1 MKRVL
6 KVISLVFLCVI
17 GAFGVMIGGMYLFGG
32 FNEKIVYAQDLA
44 FNQNQIVSSDR
55 ILLNITTNTPD
66 VTRKDLKLN
75 ITPESEG
82 IIDFPEQVK
91 IGVPFTVYPKQDPNT
106 GKNIGGNVTLIA
118 SYDSVDANVGVTA
131 RCNIL
136 IDIPV
141 ENVALKTNSLILKPN
156 QPTTIINSGFLFE
169 TAFDV
174 YPQYSLAPY
183 ISRGT
188 KKINNIED
196 KAIYLEL
203 VGEDGHTLSTNY
215 ANLVVNNNHELTNI
229 IKLNYTVNE
238 DKEIVFDD
246 TIAIQAKSEQ
256 VDIKLKTYVY
266 KTYKDQTENK
276 NEENIVLNKT
286 ESLSKDLVFT
296 IGAYEITNMTILP
309 TSKNV
314 YLYEDT
320 KIYLNNPNLPEGSHD
335 INLGIEL
342 ETDSPG
348 ITIGKN
354 YILDYVFI
362 QVDNREYRTI
372 KKSNGDAETTAT
384 HADGLTAK
392 FTGHST
398 QKDEWYWVLN
408 INNFFAYYN
417 YENQNKIFEVKVV
430 YNDAKNRYPRTFNV
444 IPKIYEVDSLA
455 VKYKEEGD
463 ESFTVKSG
471 KKFNLTSDE
480 IDLVTSLPTGVNP
493 TYTDLAYYI
502 SYDKNF
508 ADGKSTVSIV
518 PNEKGEYKA
527 KFSFSLLEPS
537 TITLANYNLGELVS
551 AKFVQGGTTY
561 ITPFE
566 SNAAQVVSPSFEAN
580 TKINAE
586 VVIKVTKDITSDK
599 LFAIGTYSD
608 SISDSFDIVSKD
620 VKFYQSLGSDTYSS
634 TPVLIVNGVKYNVDF
649 DYYTQNSAQ
658 YLKINDQTA
667 PRDSYVVQGI
677 GYFYI
682 TAQLVY
688 TDEFGNIY
696 WLGKRADAKIEAY
709 EELETLS
716 AYKYEGEKDYKVAF
730 GVETI
735 RYNENDPGTYSLF
748 ITSDEMDS
756 LKNYINYGQV
766 KIGFNQYYGNAEAA
780 NLLNIDDINAD
791 AIEFGT
797 WVPVLDEEPKLV
809 GYRISYKI
817 KSVHTIKYNEVNLN
831 SIFKI
836 YVSIDVNGKTV
847 YAEFK
852 LSTEDA
858 TLNTDYLDVTIV
870 DKTVVKAKVE
880 YTNAPAAEDGS
891 TLEKAIDLK
900 ATLSTTDGTISWADR
915 DLDKNLKY
923 YFAYA
928 DADTTGDIDSMGYR
942 LEVVDDSGVNL
953 TNLYTFN
960 MKYNDTSK
968 TGLGGLQLY
977 NFPANL
983 NDKGE
988 QLGVKLKLTV
998 QASVDNEHNT
1008 HYAWNSALQTFVK
1021 TQNPGLKSSI
1031 FFDVYGLNISIEAK
1045 QAEVFGVKDKVQG
1058 FIENTKEGT
1067 TESPLFKV
1075 VVKSGANTVIGTIN
1089 DYSKFMSVAYNSEDI
1104 TVSNDFMGLTINQDF
1119 MAQKDVNFTFYIGS
1133 PLNLIKIK
1141 QSPLADAK
1149 YETFYNQTIKSAFEI
1164 AVTQN
1169 FNAPSTG
1176 NKFVEITYKGE
1187 GKEASDLLTVTVQK
1201 VGGSEVP
1208 FEVVD
1213 NLLNFKTVT
1222 SAYVGKVKLI
1232 ITKKEGGSTP
1242 VELTYDINVTPLIK
1256 SDDLTVGIYDDV
1268 EEYYY
1273 MNAGSNG
1280 AISVT
1285 GTNKYIVYSGELLAN
1300 QNNIESVDITFANK
1314 DSSDTLLA
1322 ETHMDKDVNA
1332 SEILIFSYDLNYTKD
1347 VIVTFVFHFKNNG
1360 GEFMC
1365 TKEIKILPNLT
1376 LGFKHSTIYSNV
1388 AGFNLTNVDNYVF
1401 TKDGEA
1407 TTFSLLNFTYDENEQ
1422 TIYNRTSFG
1431 YDSAVFE
1438 DISLSTVDVEDF
1450 LLKPRS
1456 NPDKTGE
1463 TIETVITFDYY
1474 VSDREYYLTF
1484 ELPLSIYVVS

>member
-6 KVISLVFLCVI
+6 KVVSLVFLCVI

-66 VTRKDLKLN
+66 VTRIDLKLD

-118 SYDSVDANVGVTA
+118 YYDSADANVGVSA

-141 ENVALKTNSLILKPN
+141 ENVALKTSSLILKPN

-183 ISRGT
+183 IARGT

-203 VGEDGHTLSTNY
+203 VGEDGNTLSTNY
-215 ANLVVNNNHELTNI
+215 ANLVVNNNPELTNI

-238 DKEIVFDD
+238 DKEIVFND

-276 NEENIVLNKT
+276 EEENIVLNKT

-354 YILDYVFI
+354 YILDYVYI
-362 QVDNREYRTI
+362 QVDNPLYRTI
-372 KKSNGDAETTAT
+372 KKSNGDAEAT

-408 INNFFAYYN
+408 VNNFFAYYD

-430 YNDAKNRYPRTFNV
+430 YNDTKNRYPRTFNI

-455 VKYKEEGD
+455 VEYKEEGD

-471 KKFNLTSDE
+471 EKFSLTSDE
-480 IDLVTSLPTGVNP
+480 INLVTSLPTGINP

-527 KFSFSLLEPS
+527 KFSFSLSEAS
-537 TITLANYNLGELVS
+537 TISLANYNLGDLVS
-551 AKFVQGGTTY
+551 AKFVQGDTTY
-561 ITPFE
+561 ITTYDN
-566 SNAAQVVSPSFEAN
+566 NAAQVVSPSFEAN

-586 VVIKVTKDITSDK
+586 VVIKITKDITSDK
-599 LFAIGTYSD
+599 LFVIGTS
-608 SISDSFDIVSKD
+608 SNSFDIVSKD

-634 TPVLIVNGVKYNVDF
+634 TPVLIVNGVKYNVEF
-649 DYYTQNSAQ
+649 DYYTQNLAQ
-658 YLKINDQTA
+658 YLKINDQALT
-667 PRDSYVVQGI
+667 PDSYTVQGI
-677 GYFYI
+677 GYFYV

-688 TDEFGNIY
+688 IDESTGDIY
-696 WLGKRADAKIEAY
+696 WLGRRADAKVEAY

-716 AYKYEGEKDYKVAF
+716 AYKYEGENSYNSAF

-735 RYNENDPGTYSLF
+735 RYNENDPETYSLF

-766 KIGFNQYYGNAEAA
+766 RIGFNQYYGNTEAA
-780 NLLNIDDINAD
+780 SLLNIDSINAE

-797 WVPVLDEEPKLV
+797 WVPVLDNEAKLV

-817 KSVHTIKYNEVNLN
+817 NSVHTIKYNEVNLN

-852 LSTEDA
+852 LSTEDD

-900 ATLSTTDGTISWADR
+900 ATISASDGTISWGDR

-923 YFAYA
+923 YFAYNE
-928 DADTTGDIDSMGYR
+928 ADTTGDIDSMGYR
-942 LEVVDDSGVNL
+942 LEVVDNSGVNL
-953 TNLYTFN
+953 TNLYNFN
-960 MKYNDTSK
+960 MKYDDTSK

-983 NDKGE
+983 NAAGDP
-988 QLGVKLKLTV
+988 LGVKLKLTV

-1008 HYAWNSALQTFVK
+1008 HYAWNSDLQTFVK

-1058 FIENTKEGT
+1058 FIENTREGT
-1067 TESPLFKV
+1067 TENPLFKV
-1075 VVKSGANTVIGTIN
+1075 VVKSGANTIIGTIA

-1104 TVSNDFMGLTINQDF
+1104 VVSNDFMGLTINQDF
-1119 MAQKDVNFTFYIGS
+1119 MTQKDVNFTFYVGS

-1141 QSPLADAK
+1141 QSSLADAK

-1176 NKFVEITYKGE
+1176 NKFAEITYKGV
-1187 GKEASDLLTVTVQK
+1187 GKTADELLTVTVQK
-1201 VGGSEVP
+1201 VGSAEVP

-1213 NLLNFKTVT
+1213 NLLNFKAVT

-1322 ETHMDKDVNA
+1322 ETHMDKNVND
-1332 SEILIFSYDLNYTKD
+1332 SEILIFSYDLNYVKD
-1347 VIVTFVFHFKNNG
+1347 VIITFVFHFKNNG

-1376 LGFKHSTIYSNV
+1376 LRFKHSTINSNV

-1401 TKDGEA
+1401 TVDGVES
-1407 TTFSLLNFTYDENEQ
+1407 TFSLLNFTYEENEQ
-1422 TIYNRTSFG
+1422 TIYDKTNFG

-1438 DISLSTVDVEDF
+1438 DTSLSTADIEDF

-1456 NPDKTGE
+1456 NPDKIGE

>member
-6 KVISLVFLCVI
+6 KVVSLVFLCVI

-141 ENVALKTNSLILKPN
+141 EDINLKMSSLVVKRNDPV
-156 QPTTIINSGFLFE
+156 IIIKSGFLVD
-169 TAFDV
+169 TAIDV
-174 YPQYSLAPY
+174 YPQYSLTPY
-183 ISRGT
+183 ISRGNKRIT
-188 KKINNIED
+188 NLED
-196 KAIYLEL
+196 KSIYLEL
-203 VGEDGHTLSTNY
+203 VDENGSVLPTST
-215 ANLVVNNNHELTNI
+215 AQIEVNNQPIDGNI
-229 IKLNYTVNE
+229 AKINYFVNE
-238 DKEIVFDD
+238 YDDVVFKDNVVVR
-246 TIAIQAKSEQ
+246 TGLMQT
-256 VDIKLKTYVY
+256 DIKLRLYIY
-266 KTYKDQTENK
+266 KTYKDQLANAES
-276 NEENIVLNKT
+276 ENINKT
-286 ESLSKDLVFT
+286 ESLLKDLVLT
-296 IGAYEITNMTILP
+296 IGESEITNMTILP
-309 TSKNV
+309 TTKDV

-320 KIYLNNPNLPEGSHD
+320 KLYLNNPDVEGND
-335 INLGIEL
+335 INLGVEL
-342 ETDSPG
+342 ESDTPG
-348 ITIGKN
+348 LPISSN
-354 YILDYVFI
+354 YIIENLYI
-362 QVDNREYRTI
+362 QVDKVSYRTI
-372 KKSNGDAETTAT
+372 RKSNGDNTAT
-384 HADGLTAK
+384 HSDGLSAD
-392 FTGHST
+392 FIGRST

-408 INNFFAYYN
+408 VNSFFAYYD
-417 YENQNKIFEVKVV
+417 YENQSEVIEIKII
-430 YNDAKNRYPRTFNV
+430 YNDGKNRYPRTFNI

-471 KKFNLTSDE
+471 EKFTLTSDE
-480 IDLVTSLPTGVNP
+480 INLVTSLPTGVNP
-493 TYTDLAYYI
+493 TYTDLVYYI

-527 KFSFSLLEPS
+527 KFSFSLLEAS
-537 TITLANYNLGELVS
+537 TISLANYNLGDLVS
-551 AKFVQGGTTY
+551 AKFVQGDTTY
-561 ITPFE
+561 TTTFE
-566 SNAAQVVSPSFEAN
+566 NNAAQVVSPSFEAN

-599 LFAIGTYSD
+599 LFAIGTS
-608 SISDSFDIVSKD
+608 SNSFDIVSKD

-634 TPVLIVNGVKYNVDF
+634 TPVLIVNGVKYNVEF

-658 YLKINDQTA
+658 YLKINDQALT
-667 PRDSYVVQGI
+667 PDSYTVQGI
-677 GYFYI
+677 GYFYV

-688 TDEFGNIY
+688 IDESTGNIY

-716 AYKYEGEKDYKVAF
+716 AYKYEGEKSYNSAF

-735 RYNENDPGTYSLF
+735 RYNENDPETYSLF

-797 WVPVLDEEPKLV
+797 WIPVLDEEAKLV

-852 LSTEDA
+852 LSTEDD

-915 DLDKNLKY
+915 DLDENLKY

-1045 QAEVFGVKDKVQG
+1045 QTEVFGVKDKVQG

-1067 TESPLFKV
+1067 TEDPLFKV

-1119 MAQKDVNFTFYIGS
+1119 MAQKDVNFTFYVGS

-1187 GKEASDLLTVTVQK
+1187 GKEASDLLTITVQK

-1222 SAYVGKVKLI
+1222 SAYVSKVKLI

-1300 QNNIESVDITFANK
+1300 QNNIETVDITFANK

-1365 TKEIKILPNLT
+1365 TKEIKVLPNLT
-1376 LGFKHSTIYSNV
+1376 LGFKHPTINSNI

-1401 TKDGEA
+1401 TKDGVE

-1438 DISLSTVDVEDF
+1438 DISLSTADIEDF

-1456 NPDKTGE
+1456 NPDKIGE

-1474 VSDREYYLTF
+1474 VSDRDYYLTF
-1484 ELPLSIYVVS
+1484 ELPLIINVVS